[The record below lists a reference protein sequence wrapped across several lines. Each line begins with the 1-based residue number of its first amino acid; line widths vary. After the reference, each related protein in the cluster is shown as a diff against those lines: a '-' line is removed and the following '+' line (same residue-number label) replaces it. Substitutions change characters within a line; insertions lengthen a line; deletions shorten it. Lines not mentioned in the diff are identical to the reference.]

1 MLAPNVTLAL
11 EILRMP
17 TMQLQTYLR
26 VQLEENPFLEID
38 EIETDEEQ
46 PQEEPEPTPEQ
57 DGAPATVGH
66 DDDWTPNWRSGSAE
80 QENDDDENPREMGA
94 AVSTSLHESLALQ
107 LGCLT
112 LSAEDR
118 RLGEGIIRHLDE
130 HGYLDDPLE
139 VLAKELAVP
148 IEQLNRILKLVQ
160 SFDPP
165 GVGARDLRECLMIQL
180 ELSGATQGLPYRIL
194 AEQFPLFAAR
204 KLQALAKATGASLE
218 EVARAC
224 DAIIKLNPKPGRAFG
239 RDLPTAIVPDLVI
252 LKREQHYDVEIN
264 DQELPRISLN
274 RAYRRMLKDPNTPA
288 DAKEFLAKKFRQASW
303 VVRAIDERNG
313 TLLSIARCLLSLQQ
327 EFIEHGPRALKPLT
341 QEQVAQLVG
350 RHPSTVSRAIAS
362 KTIDTP
368 YGVFR
373 LEQFFASSVPQPD
386 RENGAPESGISDER
400 IKSEIR
406 RLVDEEDRRSP
417 LSDETM
423 AARLR
428 ERNISVARRTV
439 AKYRTTLKILPAHLR
454 KHRG

>member
-17 TMQLQTYLR
+17 TMELQTYLTQ
-26 VQLEENPFLEID
+26 QLEENPFLELD
-38 EIETDEEQ
+38 EVELDEEQ
-46 PQEEPEPTPEQ
+46 PQQELEPTPEQ
-57 DGAPATVGH
+57 DGAPATPGH
-66 DDDWTPNWRSGSAE
+66 DDDWTPTWRTGAE
-80 QENDDDENPREMGA
+80 HEDDDDDNPRDTGA
-94 AVSTSLHESLALQ
+94 AVSASLHDTVTLQ
-107 LGCLT
+107 LGCLP
-112 LSAEDR
+112 LSPEDR

-130 HGYLDDPLE
+130 YGYLDDPLE
-139 VLAKELAVP
+139 VLAQELAVP
-148 IEQLNRILKLVQ
+148 IEQLDRILKLIQ

-180 ELSGATQGLPYRIL
+180 ELSGASQGLAYRIL
-194 AEQFPLFAAR
+194 AEQFPLFASR
-204 KLQALAKATGASLE
+204 KLQTLAKAIGVSPE
-218 EVARAC
+218 ETAGAC
-224 DAIIKLNPKPGRAFG
+224 DVITKLNPKPGRAFG
-239 RDLPTAIVPDLVI
+239 RDLPPAIVPDLVI
-252 LKREQHYDVEIN
+252 SKRERHYDVEIN

-341 QEQVAQLVG
+341 QEQVASLVG

-373 LEQFFASSVPQPD
+373 LEQFFASNVPQPD
-386 RENGAPESGISDER
+386 RENGDREHGISDGR
-400 IKSEIR
+400 IKSEIQ
-406 RLVDEEDRRSP
+406 RLVDEENRQSP

-423 AARLR
+423 AVRLR
-428 ERNISVARRTV
+428 ERNITVARRTV
-439 AKYRTTLKILPAHLR
+439 AKYRTSLKILPAHLR
-454 KHRG
+454 KHRA